1 MPVYRKISLDEL
13 ASWLSDLNK
22 LVMRIYNYPTK
33 SSILYFVVSLYEY
46 IQVLSKLKILGV
58 VEAENIK
65 ITVKD
70 IKSYVNNDDKLLSVI
85 NSFKTLRDDAS
96 HGFVSDNRFTKSYI
110 KVLCSDDFI
119 FLLDSLNLDADLT
132 RLIKLVTKRLKIC
145 FTKEYKSNCLKDCR
159 DMLSVDESYG
169 RSRYTVLEVVNKLR
183 SKYDLCTLQNSIIS
197 ILSNEYVV

>member
-1 MPVYRKISLDEL
+1 
-13 ASWLSDLNK
+13 
-22 LVMRIYNYPTK
+22 MRIYNYPTK

-58 VEAENIK
+58 AEAENIK

-70 IKSYVNNDDKLLSVI
+70 IKSYVTNDDKLLSVI

-96 HGFVSDNRFTKSYI
+96 HGFVSDNRFMKSYI
-110 KVLCSDDFI
+110 KDLCSDDFI

-132 RLIKLVTKRLKIC
+132 KLIKLVTKRLKIC

-159 DMLSVDESYG
+159 DMLSVDEICGS
-169 RSRYTVLEVVNKLR
+169 SRYTVLEVVSKLK
-183 SKYDLCTLQNSIIS
+183 SKYDLCTLQNSIIT
-197 ILSNEYVV
+197 ILGSEYVV